1 MPKGLCIFGMV
12 TAALLLI
19 IFGLDIAVG
28 FLRIES
34 VIVDVSFLIA
44 AGLLGYMSWTTY
56 REQV

>member
-1 MPKGLCIFGMV
+1 MV